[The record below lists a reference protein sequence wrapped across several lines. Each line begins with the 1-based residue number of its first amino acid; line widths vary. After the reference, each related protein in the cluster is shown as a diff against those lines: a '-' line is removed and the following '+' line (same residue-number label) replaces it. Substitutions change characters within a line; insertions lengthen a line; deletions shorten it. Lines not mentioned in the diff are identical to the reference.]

1 MRGKETWLLAAA
13 IGLVAWAMYMW
24 AHSRFPI
31 PNLLAE
37 YKTKSSAALAKLPPR
52 ANPSAVPKG
61 RTASTRLA
69 SARTSEFPGGITTVI
84 VPPPPF
90 PTQKNLRTGTA
101 LAQIRQTYGEPIMNV
116 SGLKEGHL
124 LERWYYINSD
134 NTAMTVATM
143 DDGFVSS
150 VETLSRPDF
159 GIHLKPSGS

>member
-13 IGLVAWAMYMW
+13 VGLVAWAMYMW

-31 PNLLAE
+31 SSVLAE
-37 YKTKSSAALAKLPPR
+37 YRAKSSAAFGKPPAR
-52 ANPSAVPKG
+52 ATPSSIPKA
-61 RTASTRLA
+61 RAASNRLA
-69 SARTSEFPGGITTVI
+69 SAHPSEFPGGTTTVI

-90 PTQKNLRTGTA
+90 PTQNNLQTGTA
-101 LAQIRQTYGEPIMNV
+101 LAKIRQIYGEPMMDV
-116 SGLKEGHL
+116 SGLKDGHL

-159 GIHLKPSGS
+159 GVHLKPSGS